1 MKLPLISVIIP
12 VHNQQNYLGRCLRSI
27 LDQSLAKSK
36 YEIIVIDDGSTDNSK
51 SIYNIFLDNIILIK
65 QKKNYGLPSALNK
78 GIKCA
83 KGRFLI
89 RLDADDYVHHEYL
102 KILSLF
108 LSLNDDIDAV
118 ACDYLLVD
126 SNEKVIEIKNCM
138 DYPIGCGI
146 MFRQSHIVELGMY
159 DEKQLIHEEKDLRT
173 RFMKKYS
180 IKRVEL
186 PLYRYRKHENNMT
199 NNKELMRHYEKI
211 LLKKKNE

>member
-27 LDQSLAKSK
+27 LDQSLAKSD
-36 YEIIVIDDGSTDNSK
+36 YEIILIDDGSTDNSK
-51 SIYNIFLDNIILIK
+51 SIYNVFLDNIILIK
-65 QKKNYGLPSALNK
+65 HKKNLGLPSALNK

-83 KGRFLI
+83 KGRFFI

-108 LSLNDDIDAV
+108 LSLNDNIDAV
-118 ACDYLLVD
+118 ACDYQLVD
-126 SNEKVIEIKNCM
+126 KNEKVIEIKNCM
-138 DYPIGCGI
+138 DFPIGCGI

-159 DEKQLIHEEKDLRT
+159 DEKQLIHEEKDLRS
-173 RFMKKYS
+173 RFLNKYN

>member
-27 LDQSLAKSK
+27 LDQSLAKSD

-65 QKKNYGLPSALNK
+65 HKKNLGLPSALNK

-83 KGRFLI
+83 KGRFFI

-118 ACDYLLVD
+118 ACDYQLVD
-126 SNEKVIEIKNCM
+126 KNEKVIEIKNCM
-138 DYPIGCGI
+138 DFPIGCGI

-159 DEKQLIHEEKDLRT
+159 DEKQLIHEEKDLRS
-173 RFMKKYS
+173 RFLNKYN

-199 NNKELMRHYEKI
+199 NNKELMSHYEKI

>member
-12 VHNQQNYLGRCLRSI
+12 VHNQQKYLGRCLRSI
-27 LDQSLAKSK
+27 LDQSLVKTD
-36 YEIIVIDDGSTDNSK
+36 YEIILIDDGSTDNSK

-65 QKKNYGLPSALNK
+65 QKINLGLPAALNK
-78 GIKCA
+78 GINSA
-83 KGRFLI
+83 KGRFII
-89 RLDADDYVHHEYL
+89 RLDADDYVHYEYL

-126 SNEKVIEIKNCM
+126 ENEKVIELKNCM
-138 DYPIGCGI
+138 NDPIGCGI
-146 MFRQSHIVELGMY
+146 MFRQSHIVELGLY
-159 DEKQLIHEEKDLRT
+159 DEKQLIHEEKDLRN
-173 RFMKKYS
+173 RFLNKYK

-186 PLYRYRKHENNMT
+186 PLYRYRKHKNNMT
-199 NNKELMRHYEKI
+199 NNEELMLHYEKM